1 MKLSQI
7 MEVSRGSSY
16 PPTMEEKRE
25 MIRRFQERFSLESG
39 NIYQELEMSS
49 PYVDAH
55 RDTSSS
61 NDYVTLHSHTFYELI
76 FCQNTCGVEYFVGTE
91 RFKLQK
97 GDIIYV
103 APGVSHR
110 PILPYGSTELYRRDV
125 VWINENFIR
134 KIAGELD
141 YEEVL
146 TRKHSGLFRTA
157 GTEWEMIGGYFHNC
171 VRESEGRKNGW
182 QASVLGN
189 AFLILSALIRAS
201 QETPIKMKAEKP
213 ELLDRIM
220 YYIEEN
226 LTKKITL
233 KDTAEHFFVSSSTIS
248 NLFRS
253 KLGVSFYHCVTQRR
267 LIASK
272 DLIQKDIPLERV
284 AEMVGFNDYSAFY
297 RAFKQEYGISP
308 REFRTI

>member
-7 MEVSRGSSY
+7 MEVSKGISY
-16 PPTMEEKRE
+16 PPSPEERKE
-25 MIRRFQERFSLESG
+25 MMRLFQEKYSLESG

-49 PYVDAH
+49 PYVDSH
-55 RDTSSS
+55 RDTSAS

-76 FCQNTCGVEYFVGTE
+76 YCQNTCGVEYFVGTE

-103 APGVSHR
+103 APGISHR
-110 PILPYGSTELYRRDV
+110 PILPYGSDELYKRDV
-125 VWINENFIR
+125 IWINADFIKHLAR
-134 KIAGELD
+134 NMN
-141 YEEVL
+141 YEEEL
-146 TRKHSGLFRTA
+146 HKKHSALFRTA

-171 VRESEGRKNGW
+171 VRESEAKKQGW
-182 QASVLGN
+182 QAAVLGN
-189 AFLILSALIRAS
+189 TFLIISSLIRAS

-213 ELLDRIM
+213 ELLDRVM
-220 YYIEEN
+220 FYIEKN

-233 KDTAEHFFVSSSTIS
+233 QETAEHFFVSSSTIS
-248 NLFRS
+248 NLFKNR
-253 KLGVSFYHCVTQRR
+253 LGVSFYHCVTQRR

-272 DLIQKDIPLERV
+272 DLITKNIPLERV

-308 REFRTI
+308 REFKTI

>member
-7 MEVSRGSSY
+7 MEVSKGIPY
-16 PPTMEEKRE
+16 PPSPEEKRE
-25 MIRRFQERFSLESG
+25 MIRRFQEKFSLESG

-49 PYVDAH
+49 PFVDAH

-110 PILPYGSTELYRRDV
+110 PILPYGSKELYRRDV
-125 VWINENFIR
+125 VWINENFIKHLAR
-134 KIAGELD
+134 NLD
-141 YEEVL
+141 YEHEL
-146 TRKHSGLFRTA
+146 ARKHSGLFRTA

-171 VRESEGRKNGW
+171 VRESEGKKNGW

-189 AFLILSALIRAS
+189 TFLIISALIRAS

-213 ELLDRIM
+213 ELLDRVM
-220 YYIEEN
+220 FYIEEN
-226 LTKKITL
+226 LTGKITL
-233 KDTAEHFFVSSSTIS
+233 QDTADHFFVSTSTIS
-248 NLFRS
+248 NLFKN

-272 DLIQKDIPLERV
+272 DLISKNIPLERV
-284 AEMVGFNDYSAFY
+284 AEEVGFNDYSAFY

>member
-7 MEVSRGSSY
+7 MEISKGLSY
-16 PPTMEEKRE
+16 PPTPDEKRE
-25 MIRRFQERFSLESG
+25 MIRRFQERYSLDSG

-76 FCQNTCGVEYFVGTE
+76 YCRNTCGVEYFIGTE

-103 APGVSHR
+103 APGISHR
-110 PILPYGSTELYRRDV
+110 PILPYDSTELYRRDV
-125 VWINENFIR
+125 IWINEEFIGHIARNLGQVEELHR
-134 KIAGELD
+134 KD
-141 YEEVL
+141 
-146 TRKHSGLFRTA
+146 SGIFRTA

-182 QASVLGN
+182 QASVIGN
-189 AFLILSALIRAS
+189 TFLIISSLIRAS
-201 QETPIKMKAEKP
+201 QETPIKQKAEKP
-213 ELLDRIM
+213 ELIDRIM

-233 KDTAEHFFVSSSTIS
+233 KETADSFFVSTSTVS
-248 NLFRS
+248 NLFRN

-272 DLIQKDIPLERV
+272 DLILQDIPLERV

>member
-7 MEVSRGSSY
+7 MEVSKGISY
-16 PPTMEEKRE
+16 PPSPEERSAMMKL
-25 MIRRFQERFSLESG
+25 FQEKYSLESG

-49 PYVDAH
+49 PYVDSH

-76 FCQNTCGVEYFVGTE
+76 YCQNTCGVEYYVGTE

-103 APGVSHR
+103 APGISHR
-110 PILPYGSTELYRRDV
+110 PILPYGSKELYRRDV
-125 VWINENFIR
+125 IWINAEFIR
-134 KIAGELD
+134 HLAQNMNYEDELHK
-141 YEEVL
+141 
-146 TRKHSGLFRTA
+146 KHSGLFRTA
-157 GTEWEMIGGYFHNC
+157 GTEWEIIGGYFHNC
-171 VRESEGRKNGW
+171 VRESEQKKQGW
-182 QASVLGN
+182 QAAVLGN
-189 AFLILSALIRAS
+189 TFMILSSLIRAS

-213 ELLDRIM
+213 ELLDRVM
-220 YYIEEN
+220 FYIEKN

-233 KDTAEHFFVSSSTIS
+233 QETAGHFFVSTSTIS
-248 NLFRS
+248 NLFKN

-272 DLIQKDIPLERV
+272 DLITRNIPLERV
-284 AEMVGFNDYSAFY
+284 AEQVGFNDYSAFY

-308 REFRTI
+308 REFKTI